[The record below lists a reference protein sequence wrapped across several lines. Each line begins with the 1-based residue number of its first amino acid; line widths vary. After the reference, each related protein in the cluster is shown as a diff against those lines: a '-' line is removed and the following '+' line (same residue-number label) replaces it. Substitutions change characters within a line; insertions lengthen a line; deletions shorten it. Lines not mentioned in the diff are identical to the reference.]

1 VLRTLRIAKR
11 IKEYDSRTLN
21 DHIGKSISKTLLDS
35 QTLDENL
42 DLLKEISNLQFKPPF
57 VEKLEHFLT

>member
-1 VLRTLRIAKR
+1 MLRTLKIAKR

-21 DHIGKSISKTLLDS
+21 DHIGKNISKTMLDS

-42 DLLKEISNLQFKPPF
+42 ALLKEISNLQFKPPYIEK
-57 VEKLEHFLT
+57 VEQYLT